1 MLIKKVYFQGIEFF
15 CKKPLQRNFERYNA
29 THSINKCVISHFFW
43 VFCEKNILSAIIAT
57 SALTSVA
64 TYAAGTDSTQFDVKI
79 TVLESC
85 EFTSKSDVEF
95 NPVDRS
101 TKAGSTAKGQLNVT
115 CTKNTPYQIA
125 LAGSGAMSN
134 TNLVSTSKVP
144 YKLYQDAARTTEWKD
159 ANLLKKTGNGKDQAI
174 PVYAKLDGNTNVEA
188 GNYVD
193 TVVATVTY

>member
-1 MLIKKVYFQGIEFF
+1 MKKI
-15 CKKPLQRNFERYNA
+15 
-29 THSINKCVISHFFW
+29 
-43 VFCEKNILSAIIAT
+43 ILSAIIAT

>member
-1 MLIKKVYFQGIEFF
+1 MKKI
-15 CKKPLQRNFERYNA
+15 
-29 THSINKCVISHFFW
+29 
-43 VFCEKNILSAIIAT
+43 ILSAIIAT

-64 TYAAGTDSTQFDVKI
+64 SHAANTPISADFKVKI

-85 EFTSKSDVEF
+85 EFTSTSDVEF
-95 NPVDRS
+95 NAVDRS

-134 TNLVSTSKVP
+134 TNLSSTSKVP
-144 YKLYQDAARTTEWKD
+144 YKLYRDAARTAEWND
-159 ANLLKKTGNGKDQAI
+159 TNLLKKTGNGKDQAI

-193 TVVATVTY
+193 TVTATVTY

>member
-1 MLIKKVYFQGIEFF
+1 MKKI
-15 CKKPLQRNFERYNA
+15 
-29 THSINKCVISHFFW
+29 
-43 VFCEKNILSAIIAT
+43 ILSAIITT

-95 NPVDRS
+95 NAVDRS

-115 CTKNTPYQIA
+115 CTKNTPYKIA
-125 LAGSGAMSN
+125 LAGTGAMSN
-134 TNLVSTSKVP
+134 TNLSSTSKVP
-144 YKLYQDAARTTEWKD
+144 YKLYQDAARTAEWD
-159 ANLLKKTGNGKDQAI
+159 ATNLLSKTGSGKDQAI
-174 PVYAKLDGNTNVEA
+174 PVYAKLAGDTNVEA

-193 TVVATVTY
+193 AVTATVTY